1 MFDISILLNSAQALV
16 ELERTLAHS
25 DKGKDSDELKNF
37 RLFLDKFRA
46 PDPRIQQ
53 ATINISKLKDTFGG
67 IAGRLHMF
75 GTGNFGRVMN
85 TYDPDVRLFEAIRE
99 RKVIYVALPTMGKNE
114 AANNFGKMILGDLRT
129 AISWIQALPEP
140 DRPSP
145 PFLCFLDELGSYAT
159 ASLARPFEQSRSAK
173 IILCG
178 AIQTLANLE
187 AVSEEF
193 RQMVLGNTWTKI
205 YFKLGEVW
213 YCEWMVIAE
222 HKRRTSSAAAM
233 GAQGKV
239 RSRQQGAM
247 EAQTPSFEL
256 DGSGK
261 GGRLEKTRASQT
273 PDCPYEEIVALF
285 RARFPNAPKP
295 RALSSTSR
303 LGKAIYG
310 MWRSQSK
317 GKNEEFGL
325 RNDARRS
332 KKVGEDL

>member
-1 MFDISILLNSAQALV
+1 MKAMSNCLSLNIQEWMADLSLRLCSHHERGVWLDILCLMHKSATVGVLHWPLAQIAHAAGSDVDTLISLV
-16 ELERTLAHS
+16 NKGVL
-25 DKGKDSDELKNF
+25 KGKCADGSEQVHKRVDLPLKFSATHARRRGDEVVLV
-37 RLFLDKFRA
+37 DRA
-46 PDPRIQQ
+46 P
-53 ATINISKLKDTFGG
+53 
-67 IAGRLHMF
+67 
-75 GTGNFGRVMN
+75 
-85 TYDPDVRLFEAIRE
+85 
-99 RKVIYVALPTMGKNE
+99 
-114 AANNFGKMILGDLRT
+114 
-129 AISWIQALPEP
+129 
-140 DRPSP
+140 
-145 PFLCFLDELGSYAT
+145 
-159 ASLARPFEQSRSAK
+159 
-173 IILCG
+173 
-178 AIQTLANLE
+178 
-187 AVSEEF
+187 
-193 RQMVLGNTWTKI
+193 
-205 YFKLGEVW
+205 GEVW

-317 GKNEEFGL
+317 GKNEEFSGYGTTQEGL
-325 RNDARRS
+325 RKWERIFDLARQS
-332 KKVGEDL
+332 KFLRGEAPPRPGGEPFRISIDWFMTKTQVERVLNGFYDRPEQQTSIATNVQASAARVAEMVASRYGRPVAAPLEPTPAQGSIF